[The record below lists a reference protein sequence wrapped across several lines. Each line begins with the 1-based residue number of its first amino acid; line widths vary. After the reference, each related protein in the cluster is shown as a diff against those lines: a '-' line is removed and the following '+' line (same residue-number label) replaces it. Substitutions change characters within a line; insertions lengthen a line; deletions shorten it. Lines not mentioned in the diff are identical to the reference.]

1 MPPSTSKANLESI
14 LKGKN
19 KSKASPAIQEHM
31 SHQYRVWQEK
41 LVSALRVATSP
52 DGEQYVLLHSATLVG
67 LFTCIFVRQS
77 EKLNVRKLSA
87 TEVKT
92 GLGGLHGNKVPL
104 PSLLRVPLYLPFCV
118 GCIGSP
124 FHHRRFLPLF
134 RKLSSRSRT
143 IPYHSPQQ

>member
-1 MPPSTSKANLESI
+1 
-14 LKGKN
+14 
-19 KSKASPAIQEHM
+19 M

-92 GLGGLHGNKVPL
+92 GLGGLHGNKVPI
-104 PSLLRVPLYLPFCV
+104 PPPRVPFTYLSV
-118 GCIGSP
+118 
-124 FHHRRFLPLF
+124 
-134 RKLSSRSRT
+134 
-143 IPYHSPQQ
+143 